1 MALKQNPEKK
11 IKKKKKV
18 SSFVVLFNRQT
29 KQSKRK
35 TLFSYENYI
44 MVKPQNTKPYF
55 T

>member
-1 MALKQNPEKK
+1 M
-11 IKKKKKV
+11 I
-18 SSFVVLFNRQT
+18 LFNRQT

-35 TLFSYENYI
+35 KLFSYEDYITVKI